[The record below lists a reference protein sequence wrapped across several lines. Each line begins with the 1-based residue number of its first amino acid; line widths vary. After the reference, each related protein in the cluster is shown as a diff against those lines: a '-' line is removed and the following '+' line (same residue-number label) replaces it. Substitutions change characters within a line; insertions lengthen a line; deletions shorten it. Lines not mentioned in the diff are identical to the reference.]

1 MKALNVFRELLTML
15 LDSVKHGDL
24 TGHLRHWRLVLAGR
38 ITPDTTAAGCLDV
51 LA

>member
-1 MKALNVFRELLTML
+1 MNALRELLTML

-24 TGHLRHWRLVLAGR
+24 TGHLRAWRLVATGK
-38 ITPDTTAAGCLDV
+38 ITLDTTATGCLDA